1 MTQNK
6 FFPFSMMTL
15 PLLLVGILLFN
26 ACIKDDDDGNNNEEE
41 LITSVVLTFTP
52 TNGGASSVFNF
63 RDADGAGGADPVVDN
78 IALAAATSYAL
89 SVKFL
94 DESNAADVEDIT
106 LEVAEENVDHLICF
120 ETTGEMPQPA
130 VEDMDDNGAPLGLQ
144 SRVITTVAGNGKLT
158 IRLKHQPDK
167 NAATPCNTGD
177 SDVEASFNVTVL

>member
-52 TNGGASSVFNF
+52 TNGGASAVFNF
-63 RDADGAGGADPVVDN
+63 RDTDGTGGADPVVDN
-78 IALAAATSYAL
+78 ITLAPATSYSLA
-89 SVKFL
+89 VKFL

-106 LEVAEENVDHLICF
+106 LEVAAENVDHLICF
-120 ETTGEMPQPA
+120 EAAGDMPQP
-130 VEDMDDNGAPLGLQ
+130 VIEDMDDNGAPLGLQ
-144 SRVITTVAGNGKLT
+144 SRVITTTVGSGKL
-158 IRLKHQPDK
+158 ILRLKHQPDK
-167 NAATPCNTGD
+167 NAAIPCNTGD
-177 SDVEASFNVTVL
+177 SDVEARFNVTIM